1 MARQRLPVPKLSP
14 KAAERL
20 AELIDL
26 LDPLGR
32 AVAGAS
38 VRQPSLRSKSRRPG
52 RDLRL
57 PPPGTMLSRWYKG
70 REISVRIGEGGFE
83 WEGRRYPSLSAIAEE
98 VTGAHWNGLLFFGI
112 VRQEKKPKR
121 ASA

>member
-1 MARQRLPVPKLSP
+1 
-14 KAAERL
+14 
-20 AELIDL
+20 
-26 LDPLGR
+26 
-32 AVAGAS
+32 
-38 VRQPSLRSKSRRPG
+38 
-52 RDLRL
+52 
-57 PPPGTMLSRWYKG
+57 MLSRWYKG